1 MCPCQRVSSTQH
13 GEMSVRCFTGTVV
26 LVKQVSSEPAMRVR
40 RRQEVDLAPMN
51 VFDLLR
57 QRRQSARLNS
67 LFDRSRSIMSA
78 HQGVIDIAA
87 QER

>member
-1 MCPCQRVSSTQH
+1 
-13 GEMSVRCFTGTVV
+13 
-26 LVKQVSSEPAMRVR
+26 MRVR